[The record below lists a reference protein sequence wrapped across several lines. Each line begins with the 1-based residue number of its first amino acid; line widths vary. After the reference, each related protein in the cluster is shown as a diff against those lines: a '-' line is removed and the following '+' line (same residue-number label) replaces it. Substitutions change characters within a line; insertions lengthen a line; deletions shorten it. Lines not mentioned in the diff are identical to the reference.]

1 MIKIVV
7 LGLLL
12 LCLGAEAQ
20 EKEYVNAFK
29 NKQLINAQTAVIPE
43 GFDFTIMHRFGKIG
57 LDDRVY
63 KDFLGFDS
71 PANIRFSLSYKLND
85 IFYVGVGRTKIGKT
99 IDVEGKYVLLR
110 QTADNSSPLS
120 IAIFNNTGINTEP
133 FNDYGPNAFFSDS
146 ITPFENKFSHRIS
159 YTTELILSRKF
170 SDKLSLQLSPTMV
183 YKNLVFGLE
192 EDHFTFVL
200 PFSGRFQYSFG
211 SAILFEYAHK
221 LNNRSE
227 SALDNPFSLGF
238 EFGTAGHV
246 FQVFMSNSYY
256 LREANIYT
264 LEPYDFYQSPNEF
277 VLGFNIRRVWWF

>member
-1 MIKIVV
+1 MLF

-85 IFYVGVGRTKIGKT
+85 RLYVGVGRTKIGKT

-146 ITPFENKFSHRIS
+146 ITLLKINF
-159 YTTELILSRKF
+159 LI
-170 SDKLSLQLSPTMV
+170 V
-183 YKNLVFGLE
+183 
-192 EDHFTFVL
+192 
-200 PFSGRFQYSFG
+200 
-211 SAILFEYAHK
+211 
-221 LNNRSE
+221 
-227 SALDNPFSLGF
+227 
-238 EFGTAGHV
+238 
-246 FQVFMSNSYY
+246 
-256 LREANIYT
+256 
-264 LEPYDFYQSPNEF
+264 
-277 VLGFNIRRVWWF
+277 

>member
-1 MIKIVV
+1 M
-7 LGLLL
+7 L
-12 LCLGAEAQ
+12 LCLGAKAQ
-20 EKEYVNAFK
+20 EKVYVSAFK

-57 LDDRVY
+57 LDDRLY

-85 IFYVGVGRTKIGKT
+85 RFYVGMGRTKIGKT
-99 IDVEGKYVLLR
+99 IDVEAKYVLLK
-110 QTADNSSPLS
+110 QAADNSSPLS
-120 IAIFNNTGINTEP
+120 IAIFNNTGINTEQ
-133 FNDYGPNAFFSDS
+133 FKNYGSNAFFSDS
-146 ITPFENKFSHRIS
+146 ITPFLNKFSHRVN
-159 YTTELILSRKF
+159 YVTELILSRKF
-170 SDKLSLQLSPTMV
+170 SDKLSLQLSPTIV
-183 YKNLVFGLE
+183 YKNLVLGLVE
-192 EDHFTFVL
+192 NHFTFVL

-221 LNNRSE
+221 LNNRSNL
-227 SALDNPFSLGF
+227 ALDNPFSIGF

-246 FQVFMSNSYY
+246 YQVFMSNSYY

>member
-1 MIKIVV
+1 MKKVVV

-12 LCLGAEAQ
+12 FCLGADAQ
-20 EKEYVNAFK
+20 EKEYINAFK
-29 NKQLINAQTAVIPE
+29 NKQLINAQTAIIPE

-57 LDDRVY
+57 LDDRIY

-85 IFYVGVGRTKIGKT
+85 KLYVGVGRTKIGKT
-99 IDVEGKYVLLR
+99 IDVEGKYVLKS

-120 IAIFNNTGINTEP
+120 IAIFNNTGISTEP
-133 FNDYGPNAFFSDS
+133 LNDYGPNTFFSDS
-146 ITPFENKFSHRIS
+146 ITPFENKFSHRVN

-170 SDKLSLQLSPTMV
+170 SDKLLLQLSPTIV
-183 YKNLVFGLE
+183 YKNLVIGLE

-221 LNNRSE
+221 INNRSE
-227 SALDNPFSLGF
+227 SAIDNPFSLGF
-238 EFGTAGHV
+238 EFGTVGHV
-246 FQVFMSNSYY
+246 FQLFMSNSYY

-264 LEPYDFYQSPNEF
+264 LEPYDFYQGLNEF

>member
-1 MIKIVV
+1 MRRIIVV
-7 LGLLL
+7 CFLL
-12 LCLGAEAQ
+12 LCLGAKAQ
-20 EKEYVNAFK
+20 EKVYVSAFK

-57 LDDRVY
+57 LDDRLY

-85 IFYVGVGRTKIGKT
+85 RFYVGMGRTKIGKT
-99 IDVEGKYVLLR
+99 IDVEAKYVLLK
-110 QTADNSSPLS
+110 QAADNSSPLS
-120 IAIFNNTGINTEP
+120 IAIFNNTGINTEQ
-133 FNDYGPNAFFSDS
+133 FKNYGSNAFFSDS
-146 ITPFENKFSHRIS
+146 ITPFQNKFSHRVN
-159 YTTELILSRKF
+159 YVTELILSRKF
-170 SDKLSLQLSPTMV
+170 SDKLSLQLSPTIV
-183 YKNLVFGLE
+183 YKNLVLGLVE
-192 EDHFTFVL
+192 NHFTFVL

-221 LNNRSE
+221 LNNRSNL
-227 SALDNPFSLGF
+227 ALDNPFSIGF

>member
-1 MIKIVV
+1 MKKIIVL
-7 LGLLL
+7 LGLVFS
-12 LCLGAEAQ
+12 LGVVGQ
-20 EKEYVNAFK
+20 EKIYVNAFK

-57 LDDRVY
+57 LDDRLY

-85 IFYVGVGRTKIGKT
+85 RAYVGVGRTKIGKT
-99 IDVEGKYVLLR
+99 IDLEGKYVLLR
-110 QTADNSSPLS
+110 QTTDNSTPLS
-120 IAIFNNTGINTEP
+120 VAIFNNAGINTEP

-146 ITPFENKFSHRIS
+146 ITPFENKLTHRLS

-170 SDKLSLQLSPTMV
+170 GEKVSLQLSPTVV
-183 YKNLVFGLE
+183 YKNLVLGLE
-192 EDHFTFVL
+192 DDHFTFVL

-211 SAILFEYAHK
+211 SAILLEYAYK

-227 SALDNPFSLGF
+227 SALDNPFSLGL

-264 LEPYDFYQSPNEF
+264 LEPYNFYDSPHEF